1 MGETVKQ
8 WVFVFIDHEMRHSN
22 NHWAQWA
29 TFNGYILFIFV
40 FSVLFGV
47 GATKWVGVGVA
58 ASRCALP
65 PFGGRSAAEP
75 ALSILDRA
83 KTKKK
88 NSNPQPVRFRVICR
102 SAIPERGG

>member
-22 NHWAQWA
+22 NHWAQWPHSMG
-29 TFNGYILFIFV
+29 TFCSFLF

-88 NSNPQPVRFRVICR
+88 IATRNRFGF
-102 SAIPERGG
+102 E